1 MDPDPDRT
9 YTSYI
14 IYIFAVFYKQR
25 NLLIFILSQALQTEL
40 LLQNGR
46 HWPGDSNVGQNS
58 IVTVTKDNL
67 QLSAQ
72 GNVSISPRHGRRNF
86 KDANPLMSSLLVI
99 FVWVFVAIL

>member
-1 MDPDPDRT
+1 
-9 YTSYI
+9 
-14 IYIFAVFYKQR
+14 
-25 NLLIFILSQALQTEL
+25 LLQALQTEL

-46 HWPGDSNVGQNS
+46 HWPGDFNVGQNS

-86 KDANPLMSSLLVI
+86 KDTNPLMSFLLVI
-99 FVWVFVAIL
+99 LFGGGVAV